1 MQWQEYKQQLEE
13 RVTAKKDKSH
23 PLIDESINAMR
34 EGLAMRMGAMIIVND
49 PAFISITQ
57 ILERRHR

>member
-23 PLIDESINAMR
+23 PIVDESINAMSD
-34 EGLAMRMGAMIIVND
+34 GLAIKMGAMIIVND
-49 PAFISITQ
+49 PAFMSITQ